1 MRRGRVVV
9 SVTGSLM
16 GESLPSAPPAAG
28 CCGPGDR
35 PGTAAERL
43 RAGGERARLDTTKGS
58 AVDQM
63 VFINLPVA
71 DLDRAV
77 GFYEALGYS
86 VNPDF
91 TDETAACIVVSG
103 TVYVMLLTHAKFQE
117 FTDKSIADPGTIEVI
132 NSLSATSKDEVHRI
146 VDAAVMSGGNEDRP
160 ETDLGFM
167 YQRSFTD
174 PDGHRWEY
182 VWMDEQ
188 AMTDGPPSA

>member
-1 MRRGRVVV
+1 
-9 SVTGSLM
+9 
-16 GESLPSAPPAAG
+16 
-28 CCGPGDR
+28 
-35 PGTAAERL
+35 
-43 RAGGERARLDTTKGS
+43 
-58 AVDQM
+58 M

-188 AMTDGPPSA
+188 ATQDGPPAE